1 MQAFIPIKEHSERVP
16 GKNFRLLEG
25 KPLFMWIIDALLSS
39 NGIDEIVIDTDS
51 TAPELLELVRNERIT
66 IKERNFELCGDG
78 VSMNLLIKD
87 FIESTSD
94 ETFLMT
100 HVTNPFISQKTI
112 QEAILKYSKALSNG
126 YNSLVSVDKFQSRF
140 YDAEFS
146 PINHDPRK
154 LLRTQDLS
162 PIFQENSCLYIFTKK
177 SFLGNQNNRVG
188 SRPFLFE
195 TPKLESVDI
204 DIEEDWKIAEVIAK
218 NFAFDTNKGRVRN
231 EEV

>member
-1 MQAFIPIKEHSERVP
+1 
-16 GKNFRLLEG
+16 
-25 KPLFMWIIDALLSS
+25 MWIIDALLLS

-51 TAPELLELVRNERIT
+51 TSSKLLELGRNERIR
-66 IKERNFELCGDG
+66 IRERNLNLRGDD
-78 VSMNLLIKD
+78 VSMNFLIND
-87 FIESTSD
+87 FIQSTTD

-100 HVTNPFISQKTI
+100 HVTNPFISHKTI
-112 QEAILKYSKALSNG
+112 QEAIFQYSEALSDG
-126 YNSLVSVDKFQSRF
+126 YDSLVSVDKFQSRF
-140 YDAEFS
+140 YDAKFS

-162 PIFQENSCLYIFTKK
+162 PIFQENSCLYVFTKK

-188 SRPFLFE
+188 IRPYLFE

-218 NFAFDTNKGRVRN
+218 NYVTDTKTEG
-231 EEV
+231 